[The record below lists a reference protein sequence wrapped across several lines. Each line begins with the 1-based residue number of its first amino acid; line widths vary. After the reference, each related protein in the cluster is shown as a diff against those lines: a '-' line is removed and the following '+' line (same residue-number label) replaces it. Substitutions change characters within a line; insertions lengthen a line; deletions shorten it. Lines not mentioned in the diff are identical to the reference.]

1 VACCAM
7 IASTYAMACC
17 AMIASRLW
25 LLTAGRHAEQ
35 TNRCICFVV
44 VVVFSGLDGGCTADI
59 PVHSTLLSS
68 HSDIWPVNEV
78 VMWEQLRT

>member
-1 VACCAM
+1 LPRP
-7 IASTYAMACC
+7 TYAMACC

-44 VVVFSGLDGGCTADI
+44 VVDFSGLDGGCTADI
-59 PVHSTLLSS
+59 RSTSLSF

-78 VMWEQLRT
+78 VM